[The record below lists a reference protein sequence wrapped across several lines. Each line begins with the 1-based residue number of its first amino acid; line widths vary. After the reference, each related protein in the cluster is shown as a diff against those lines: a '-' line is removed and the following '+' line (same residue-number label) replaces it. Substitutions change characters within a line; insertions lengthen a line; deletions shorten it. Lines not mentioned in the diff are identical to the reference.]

1 MLVWIDS
8 LMVRV
13 CCTNDDEGHASESYI
28 IYDFVFDWVL
38 LPNGCLADFFHRGCL
53 EFRMYRV

>member
-1 MLVWIDS
+1 
-8 LMVRV
+8 MVRV

-53 EFRMYRV
+53 EFRMYIV